1 MKNTTRST
9 PIRVA
14 FVIVAVFTCW
24 LLAFSTDAE
33 AQSQGN
39 NAVYNSSGI
48 CSSSTLCGFSGAFID
63 ASTFASS
70 FPNICAILHGI
81 LIGGSYPAAGAVI
94 DARGLNSSIT
104 SMQCTAS
111 PWSGI
116 TSPPP
121 SKILL
126 PAGTILIPTSWILPA
141 NTHLIGEG
149 DNPSSATLAAGTTI
163 QACKSSTCAF
173 SGTMIQF
180 GSSSATGISVENVT
194 LDGQGLPI
202 NGIVNQ
208 YSGYLTYVDRVMLF
222 RILGTGLAI
231 SGAANNSGPYSN
243 ITFDLNGD
251 SGTSQTVCVSIN
263 GLSSTH
269 GVRGL
274 TCIANS
280 PDPPAAVLLD
290 SSNNSIEDVRIV
302 GFYDGIRVGANNNAQ
317 SNPNAA
323 PGQAPQHPPS
333 HLGTEPAAPH
343 AFSLICAIT
352 SDNIDTHRLS
362 QR

>member
-163 QACKSSTCAF
+163 QACNSSKNTCSFPAN
-173 SGTMIQF
+173 TAMIQF
-180 GSSSATGISVENVT
+180 GFSSSATGISVENVT
-194 LDGQGLPI
+194 LDGQGQPI
-202 NGIVNQ
+202 NGVVNP
-208 YSGYLTYVDRVMLF
+208 YSSYLTYVDR
-222 RILGTGLAI
+222 RG
-231 SGAANNSGPYSN
+231 GPS
-243 ITFDLNGD
+243 F
-251 SGTSQTVCVSIN
+251 
-263 GLSSTH
+263 
-269 GVRGL
+269 
-274 TCIANS
+274 
-280 PDPPAAVLLD
+280 PAYL
-290 SSNNSIEDVRIV
+290 EK
-302 GFYDGIRVGANNNAQ
+302 GPCAQ
-317 SNPNAA
+317 SAAADRNPKGAPSKLRLGGDFPRLNA
-323 PGQAPQHPPS
+323 
-333 HLGTEPAAPH
+333 
-343 AFSLICAIT
+343 
-352 SDNIDTHRLS
+352 S
-362 QR
+362 QK